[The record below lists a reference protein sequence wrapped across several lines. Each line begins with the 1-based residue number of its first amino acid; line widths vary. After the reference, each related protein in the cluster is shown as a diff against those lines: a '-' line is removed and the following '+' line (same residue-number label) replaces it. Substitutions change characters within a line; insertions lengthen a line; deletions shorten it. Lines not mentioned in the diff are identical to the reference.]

1 MQITI
6 SEAAINHIRK
16 QGGRVAIDLLQH
28 DA

>member
-6 SEAAINHIRK
+6 SEAAISHIRK
-16 QGGRVAIDLLQH
+16 QGGQVAIDLLQH